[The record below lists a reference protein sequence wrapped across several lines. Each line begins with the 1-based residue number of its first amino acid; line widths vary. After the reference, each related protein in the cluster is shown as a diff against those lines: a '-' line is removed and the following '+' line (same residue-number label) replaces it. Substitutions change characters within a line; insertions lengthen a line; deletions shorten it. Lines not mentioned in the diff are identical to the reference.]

1 MLPRFRRF
9 VTLGLLLLA
18 ACQSSG
24 PGFQP
29 LPIALRVDADVSARW
44 GQMPALDPRVG
55 PEENLGSFVNHAQ
68 ALQVVRRRVPAGVPA
83 PCLALRDDAQIALDH
98 DRWLFGLRSV
108 EGVEV
113 LPCIYDL
120 VLADTSETISAFA
133 RYPDTQGHTWLR
145 LHWVLAFSQNSKFQV
160 LVSEAPGRW
169 YEHMPFGVTIEP
181 GVPRAKQRLAFRNVP
196 GDQAIVLGERRW
208 PWNVSSEG
216 RAIDGTSGS
225 ELYASFLRHDD
236 GVLFAARGPN
246 GRDWAV
252 WKLDPDTGNATALGD
267 SRYIFAWTPPAS
279 RDWRGRLEHDE
290 RTSYDDVLPYV
301 ARPSPHDA
309 SLLWL
314 RRQTG
319 QYEPPPGT
327 QGVIPLLTLPA
338 RYESVSKI
346 ANWPGRNEQ
355 DLVPVRYVR
364 RVEQFLVAYD
374 TASGRM
380 WGTASPDFESLSG
393 PLYSQVMLR
402 RSPALSTRVNY
413 DAKVLGASEWVLVQR
428 ASDGA
433 WAIGYGCVP
442 DATAFRA
449 GVEPDQ
455 LVAEA
460 ELAVEKEQVPLVKN
474 AELAKVLDQ
483 QMQELR
489 RLAAEAERAK
499 QREEALR
506 IYTWAMQN
514 GSNVYGWSS
523 ATQLGGQELVDFAL
537 RLGTL
542 GQCEQ
547 VLANNVWNDAQTAA
561 LTQHVAALKAQRA
574 AEAER
579 ARAIEQQHSGSGGGG
594 GGIDWNGW
602 RRETMNAQSA
612 NQLGLTGE
620 AFQSYMMRYR

>member
-1 MLPRFRRF
+1 MSSC
-9 VTLGLLLLA
+9 LLLLA

-44 GQMPALDPRVG
+44 RQVPTLDPRVG

-83 PCLALRDDAQIALDH
+83 PCLALSDDAQVALDH

-120 VLADTSETISAFA
+120 VLADNGETMSAFA
-133 RYPDTQGHTWLR
+133 RYPDTRGNTWLR
-145 LHWVLAFSQNSKFQV
+145 IHWVLAFSQNSKFQV

-181 GVPRAKQRLAFRNVP
+181 GVPRARQRLAFRNVP
-196 GDQAIVLGERRW
+196 GDQAIELGERKW

-225 ELYASFLRHDD
+225 DLYASFLRHDD

-252 WKLDPDTGNATALGD
+252 WKLDPGTGDATVLGD
-267 SRYIFAWTPPAS
+267 SRYIFAWTPPEN
-279 RDWRGRLEHDE
+279 RDWRGRMEHDE
-290 RTSYDDVLPYV
+290 RASYQDVKPFV

-319 QYEPPPGT
+319 EYEPPPGT
-327 QGVIPLLTLPA
+327 AGVIPLLTLPA
-338 RYESVSKI
+338 RYESVSKL
-346 ANWPGRNEQ
+346 ANWPGLHEQ
-355 DLVPVRYVR
+355 ELVPVRYVR

-374 TASGRM
+374 TTNGRM
-380 WGTASPDFESLSG
+380 WGTASHDFETLSG

-413 DAKVLGASEWVLVQR
+413 DAKVLGAAEWALAQR

-442 DATAFRA
+442 DASAFRL
-449 GVEPDQ
+449 GVEPDE

-460 ELAVEKEQVPLVKN
+460 ELAVENEQVMFVKN
-474 AELAKVLDQ
+474 AELAKVLDK

-489 RLAAEAERAK
+489 RLAAEGERAR

-514 GSNVYGWSS
+514 GSNVYGWSA

-547 VLANNVWNDAQTAA
+547 VLAGNVWNDAQTAA
-561 LTQHVAALKAQRA
+561 LTQHVAALKAQRD

-579 ARAIEQQHSGSGGGG
+579 TRAIGEHHTGAGGGG
-594 GGIDWNGW
+594 GGIDWSGW